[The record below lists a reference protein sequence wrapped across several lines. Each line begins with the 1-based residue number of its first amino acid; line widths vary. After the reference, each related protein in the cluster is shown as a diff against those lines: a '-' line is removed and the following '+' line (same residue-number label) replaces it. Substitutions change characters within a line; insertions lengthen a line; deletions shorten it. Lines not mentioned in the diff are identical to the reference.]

1 MVINMILLLY
11 VSVYALTMSNK
22 NKKLCNPQTQVKEIV
37 SNKTGKIAKI
47 TKQKSKFKIKILKI
61 AKV

>member
-1 MVINMILLLY
+1 
-11 VSVYALTMSNK
+11 MSNN